1 MNFDTS
7 VANDDRRKIIKALQ
21 DIKLHGTALQNTT
34 ARFIE
39 DSPITIKIGKTEIVR
54 GSGSVLIDKILGANW
69 AIMRGELSIKDSAK
83 FIRLNIARETIDDGG
98 QRGIEGTLVHEGKH
112 ALDFARMIS
121 TFSSGNERRFFNP
134 TIFQTE
140 YSAHLTSAF
149 YLLRRGGEFALE
161 GIDLGILYESD
172 GRAIVNRKGIRAR
185 LRNNYRLTPETPGK
199 RLSELSFPPI
209 LPRLEWLKNINFY

>member
-83 FIRLNIARETIDDGG
+83 FVRLNIARETIDDGG

-121 TFSSGNERRFFNP
+121 TFSSGDKRRFFNP

-149 YLLRRGGEFALE
+149 YLMRRGNEFALE
-161 GIDLGILYESD
+161 GIDRFLSKVPKGRFEAAQGEATLCGVGLEISDRTGLCEKIAPLRLG
-172 GRAIVNRKGIRAR
+172 
-185 LRNNYRLTPETPGK
+185 
-199 RLSELSFPPI
+199 
-209 LPRLEWLKNINFY
+209 PRLEETVPSWWQ